1 MLIIELVKLPPIFN
15 TTLEGGDKIMKK
27 VLAFILALMLLV
39 AFTFAV
45 GCKKA
50 EEPKAPEAPAAPAPA
65 PAPAP
70 EAPAPAPE
78 KPAEAPKK

>member
-1 MLIIELVKLPPIFN
+1 
-15 TTLEGGDKIMKK
+15 MKK
-27 VLAFILALMLLV
+27 IIALILSVMLLV
-39 AFTFAV
+39 VFAFSV

-50 EEPKAPEAPAAPAPA
+50 EEPKAPEAPAPA

-70 EAPAPAPE
+70 EAPAPAPTPE